1 MKKEKWEVVFDD
13 EDEVITWR
21 YDLSKNKNGP
31 CEVEVKQKS
40 KTKKK

>member
-1 MKKEKWEVVFDD
+1 MRKEKWEVVFDD

-31 CEVEVKQKS
+31 TEVEVKPKP
-40 KTKKK
+40 KKK